1 MKKGDP
7 VPLFLINAGMELSW
21 LYAWATFL
29 TTLTF
34 HQPFPFKEAIGPF
47 VLASALTLF
56 SRGRGWWV
64 IQVLGL
70 QLLGFVLAALW
81 IVYSFN
87 AGPHSFWD
95 KTWLLEFLNYPRPL
109 WEWLSHLLLPLFAVM
124 FWLGG
129 MTLARRSMVYSTLCS
144 RFDLGVAAFFLLFL
158 TKFLLWVKGGMK
170 LEESTSQLLFIQFFV
185 FGLLAIGLARNR
197 DTAPTEFLPGY
208 QSIGVILS
216 FTAVVLLFGGGM
228 VLFFLPY
235 LKAAADMGYSVL
247 KVAAKPVGYVLVE
260 ALRFLYAPR
269 GRPLKQPSP
278 EAGMEDL
285 KISSK
290 SGSLPEIVEK
300 ILAWG
305 LGSLLGLVVIGVS
318 CLALF
323 YLFRWLF
330 SKTYAVPKR
339 ESPGL
344 WHRISLWVSRF
355 QIFLVLCRGR
365 IARVLRGYHQAA
377 QLYAALL
384 SWGRRSGLPCLPSET
399 PMEYGL
405 RLKHQFP
412 LLQREIERIVEAFN
426 QEVYGAIHL
435 GSEQLATLRFAW
447 YKLRSPIHWPPRL
460 KARLGHAPSLRNPS
474 RRSLEP
480 IGEA

>member
-1 MKKGDP
+1 MKKGNKL
-7 VPLFLINAGMELSW
+7 PLFLINAGMELSW

-34 HQPFPFKEAIGPF
+34 HQPFPFREAIGPF

-56 SRGRGWWV
+56 STGRGWWV
-64 IQVLGL
+64 IQVLSL
-70 QLLGFVLAALW
+70 QLLGFALAALW
-81 IVYSFN
+81 IVYIFN

-109 WEWLSHLLLPLFAVM
+109 WEWLSLLLLPLFAVM

-144 RFDLGVAAFFLLFL
+144 RFDLGIAAFFLLFL
-158 TKFLLWVKGGMK
+158 TKFLLLIKGGMK
-170 LEESTSQLLFIQFFV
+170 PEESISQLLFIQFFV

-235 LKAAADMGYSVL
+235 LKAAADVGYGVL

-260 ALRFLYAPR
+260 MLRFLYAPR
-269 GRPLKQPSP
+269 GNPSKTPSP
-278 EAGMEDL
+278 EVGLGDFNT
-285 KISSK
+285 SSET
-290 SGSLPEIVEK
+290 GGLPEIVET

-305 LGSLLGLVVIGVS
+305 LGSLLGLAVVGVS
-318 CLALF
+318 CLTLF

-330 SKTYAVPKR
+330 SKTPTGPKR
-339 ESPGL
+339 QSPGL
-344 WHRISLWVSRF
+344 WQMISLWVSRF
-355 QIFLVLCRGR
+355 QTFLVSCRDKL
-365 IARVLRGYHQAA
+365 ARRLRGYHQAT

-384 SWGRRSGLPCLPSET
+384 SWGRHSGLSCSPSET
-399 PMEYGL
+399 PTEYGL

-412 LLQREIERIVEAFN
+412 SLQREIGWIVGAYN
-426 QEVYGAIHL
+426 QEVYGEIHL
-435 GSEQLATLRFAW
+435 NSEQLSSSQYAW
-447 YKLRSPIHWPPRL
+447 HRLRSPVYWPSRL
-460 KARLGHAPSLRNPS
+460 KAWLRHPPSF
-474 RRSLEP
+474 P
-480 IGEA
+480 IGSDRSF